1 MKLGGPAIRMKIVE
15 TEAVINGSAIFH
27 ANTPLQNWVACGGA
41 VLYRAVT
48 GLMHFW
54 PAPTESA

>member
-1 MKLGGPAIRMKIVE
+1 MKIVE